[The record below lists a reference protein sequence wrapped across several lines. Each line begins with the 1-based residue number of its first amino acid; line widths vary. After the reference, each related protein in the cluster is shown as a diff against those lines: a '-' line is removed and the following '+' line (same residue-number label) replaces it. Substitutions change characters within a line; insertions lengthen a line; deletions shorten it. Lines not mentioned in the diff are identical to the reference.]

1 VPGEGTMRRRDF
13 VIGSAAALVPFAAGA
28 QPSPM
33 RRLGILFVLGED
45 HPEMPS
51 LVGALKDGLQS
62 HGWIEGQTIQM
73 EFRFCRSDATL
84 VKRYTD
90 ELVDLQPDVIFAQGV
105 VGAAAMKQA
114 TQTIPVVFVQ
124 VQDPVGGGF
133 VRNLARPEANLTG
146 FTNFEYSIVGKWLQL
161 LKDVSPG
168 ISRVMAMINPDNRPR
183 WNGYSAAFEN
193 HAPVAGIKPQMAG
206 VHNEN
211 DIEREIAQFA
221 AQPDGGLVV
230 LPDATT
236 GVHTRLIISLAERHR
251 LPAVYPSGS
260 SARAGGLIAY
270 SDSIRGQFRSAA
282 SYIDRVLRG
291 TKIGELP
298 IQTTDRFETVINLK
312 TAAKLGLTI
321 PPALLAI
328 ADDLIE

>member
-1 VPGEGTMRRRDF
+1 MRRRDF
-13 VIGSAAALVPFAAGA
+13 FTIVGGAAALVPFAAGA

-33 RRLGILFVLGED
+33 RRLGVLFVLGED
-45 HPEMPS
+45 HPEVPS
-51 LVGALKDGLQS
+51 FVAALKDGLRS
-62 HGWIEGQTIQM
+62 HGWIEGQTIHM
-73 EFRFCRSDATL
+73 EFRFCRSDANL
-84 VKRYTD
+84 VKRYTE
-90 ELVDLQPDVIFAQGV
+90 ELVGLQPDIIFAQGV

-133 VRNLARPEANLTG
+133 VTNLARPEGNLTG

-168 ISRVMAMINPDNRPR
+168 VSRVMALINPDNRPR
-183 WNGYSAAFEN
+183 WNGYTAAFEN
-193 HAPVAGIKPQMAG
+193 YAPAAGIKPQMAG

-236 GVHTRLIISLAERHR
+236 GVHTKLIVGLAERYR
-251 LPAVYPSGS
+251 LPAVYPGGFY
-260 SARAGGLIAY
+260 ARAGGLIAY
-270 SDSIRGQFRSAA
+270 SDSLRGQYRSAA
-282 SYIDRVLRG
+282 SYIDRLLRG
-291 TKIGELP
+291 TRIGDLP

-312 TAAKLGLTI
+312 TAASLGLTI